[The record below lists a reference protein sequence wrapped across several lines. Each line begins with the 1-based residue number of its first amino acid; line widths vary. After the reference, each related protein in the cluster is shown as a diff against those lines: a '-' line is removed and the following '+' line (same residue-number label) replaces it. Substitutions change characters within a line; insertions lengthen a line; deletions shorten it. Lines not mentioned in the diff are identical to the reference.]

1 MEIRTCEEY
10 VLKRLEIAEA
20 EVERVEAAYVAECGK
35 VAKLEE
41 EKARILKDF
50 ALLAS
55 YIEESKTAEG
65 EVRYAAYI
73 YPWNGRDR
81 IENVTRIKNLL
92 FDAGYDTFTKEE

>member
-20 EVERVEAAYVAECGK
+20 EKERVEAELIAECEK

-55 YIEESKTAEG
+55 YIEKEETPEG
-65 EVRYAAYI
+65 EVRYSAYL
-73 YPWNGRDR
+73 YPWNGRDK
-81 IENVTRIKNLL
+81 IESVTRIKNLL
-92 FDAGYDTFTKEE
+92 FDAGYDTFTKEK